1 MAPIKTNRNR
11 SIRTISLARK
21 KGRKSRVANPKRTV
35 AVKKESTSERAF
47 PISPKEKAQIKDTT
61 AR

>member
-1 MAPIKTNRNR
+1 
-11 SIRTISLARK
+11 
-21 KGRKSRVANPKRTV
+21 VE
-35 AVKKESTSERAF
+35 VKKESTPERAF